1 MFKKYFTL
9 IVVPEATSQFRQ
21 IRVPHALVYGIVFL
35 LVAAVIGIPTS
46 SYLLVKRYNYM
57 KQVSTSLPSL
67 RKETSDQKFLLE
79 QYERD
84 INELE
89 HVVSRLKRDNAKL
102 MNMAGVAHIPETPI
116 LFTGIGGGEEHEL
129 GSILEKF
136 RLESEE
142 AMLEKIESLSQL
154 KSYAF
159 DQEELSHRLME
170 FFEDQ
175 KTLLAA
181 TPSIWPVKGWLTSD
195 FGYRKSP
202 FTGKKTMHSGLDIAN
217 KSGTPIIASADGIIS
232 YSKTKSGFGKVIVI
246 DHGYGYST
254 FYGHCSELKKEV
266 GENVKRGE
274 VIALVGNTG
283 NSTGP
288 HVHYEVRVN
297 GVATD
302 PKKYILDN

>member
-21 IRVPHALVYGIVFL
+21 MRVPQALVYALIGL
-35 LVAAVIGIPTS
+35 LVVSLFGIPTS
-46 SYLLVKRYNYM
+46 AYFLVKRYQHL
-57 KQVSTSLPSL
+57 KQVATSLPAL
-67 RKETSDQKFLLE
+67 RKETSDQKVLLD

-84 INELE
+84 VSELE
-89 HVVSRLKRDNAKL
+89 QVVSRLKRDNAKL
-102 MNMAGVAHIPETPI
+102 MNMAGIEHIPEAPI

-142 AMLEKIESLSQL
+142 AMQEKIESLSEL
-154 KSYAF
+154 KTYASN
-159 DQEELSHRLME
+159 QEEVAHRLME

-181 TPSIWPVKGWLTSD
+181 TPSIWPAKGWVTSN

-202 FTGKKTMHSGLDIAN
+202 FTGKKTMHSGIDVAN
-217 KSGTPIIASADGIIS
+217 KTGTPIIAPAEGIVS
-232 YSKTKSGFGKVIVI
+232 YSDTKSGYGKVLVI
-246 DHGYGYST
+246 DHGYGFST
-254 FYGHCSELKKEV
+254 FYGHCSELKKKV
-266 GENVKRGE
+266 GENVKRGDL
-274 VIALVGNTG
+274 IALIGNSG

-288 HVHYEVRVN
+288 HLHYEVRVN
-297 GVATD
+297 GVATN
-302 PKKYILDN
+302 PMKYILD

>member
-21 IRVPHALVYGIVFL
+21 IRVPHVLLYGIVFL
-35 LVAAVIGIPTS
+35 LVVCVVGIPTS
-46 SYLLVKRYNYM
+46 SYMLVKRYQYM
-57 KQVSTSLPSL
+57 QQVATNLPSL

-84 INELE
+84 INDLE
-89 HVVSRLKRDNAKL
+89 QIVSRLKRDNAKL
-102 MNMAGVAHIPETPI
+102 MNMAGVEHIPDAPI
-116 LFTGIGGGEEHEL
+116 LFTGMGGGEEHEL

-142 AMLEKIESLSQL
+142 AMLEKIASLSKL
-154 KSYAF
+154 KEYAF
-159 DQEELSHRLME
+159 NQEEVSHRLME

-181 TPSIWPVKGWLTSD
+181 TPSIWPAKGWLTSD
-195 FGYRKSP
+195 FGSRKDP
-202 FTGKKTMHSGLDIAN
+202 FTGKKTLHSGIDIAN
-217 KSGTPIIASADGIIS
+217 KTGTQIIASADGIIS
-232 YSKTKSGFGKVIVI
+232 YSDVKSGFGKVIVI
-246 DHGYGYST
+246 DHGYGFST
-254 FYGHCSELKKEV
+254 FYGHCSALKKKV
-266 GENVKRGE
+266 GENVKRGD
-274 VIALVGNTG
+274 VVALVGNTG

-297 GVATD
+297 GVATN
-302 PKKYILDN
+302 PMKYILDN

>member
-21 IRVPHALVYGIVFL
+21 IRVPHVLVYGLIFL
-35 LVAAVIGIPTS
+35 LVAAIIGIPTS
-46 SYLLVKRYNYM
+46 SYLLVRRYNQM

-89 HVVSRLKRDNAKL
+89 HVVSRLKLDNAKL
-102 MNMAGVAHIPETPI
+102 LNMAGVEHIPEAPI

-142 AMLEKIESLSQL
+142 AMLEKIESLAKL
-154 KSYAF
+154 KTYAF

-181 TPSIWPVKGWLTSD
+181 TPSIWPTKGWLTSN

-217 KSGTPIIASADGIIS
+217 KSGTLIVAPADGIVS
-232 YSKTKSGFGKVIVI
+232 YSDVKSGFGKVLVI

-254 FYGHCSELKKEV
+254 FYGHCSKLKKKV
-266 GENVKRGE
+266 GEKVKRGDD
-274 VIALVGNTG
+274 IALVGNTG

-288 HVHYEVRVN
+288 HLHYEVRVS

-302 PKKYILDN
+302 PMKYILDN